1 MPSFEGQFLSI
12 VFTGKQNPR
21 ILNHDFLLN
30 NGVLPKNKEPFK
42 GLFAK
47 QDSDPFTDFLST
59 PVLACI
65 RYAPINLLV
74 EENRYQIRDDR
85 FEDPPSSP
93 IIEITRKYF
102 GELLRFTPL
111 QLGGINL
118 NGIIKFVDVSDEQAF
133 DERLGLTRKNLSDT
147 VGSTDVRIGVSF
159 SFPWNKGM
167 VDVHLFRPKDRSQP
181 GTISFNYE
189 FNYQDIDSFLKNL
202 DDSDQVYKKFID
214 LLQSLGVKGVS
225 R

>member
-1 MPSFEGQFLSI
+1 MPSFEGQSLSI

-85 FEDPPSSP
+85 FEDSTIESDYRDYQEVFWRAFAVHSSS
-93 IIEITRKYF
+93 IRW
-102 GELLRFTPL
+102 
-111 QLGGINL
+111 
-118 NGIIKFVDVSDEQAF
+118 D
-133 DERLGLTRKNLSDT
+133 
-147 VGSTDVRIGVSF
+147 
-159 SFPWNKGM
+159 
-167 VDVHLFRPKDRSQP
+167 
-181 GTISFNYE
+181 
-189 FNYQDIDSFLKNL
+189 
-202 DDSDQVYKKFID
+202 
-214 LLQSLGVKGVS
+214 
-225 R
+225 